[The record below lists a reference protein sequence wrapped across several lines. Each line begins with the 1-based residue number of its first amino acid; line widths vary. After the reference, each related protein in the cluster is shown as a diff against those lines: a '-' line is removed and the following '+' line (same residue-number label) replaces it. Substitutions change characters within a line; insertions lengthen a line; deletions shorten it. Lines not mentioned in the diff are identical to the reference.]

1 MTVAEPERTRRLRRH
16 YLPAFPHSDAVS
28 IPRGL
33 LVVLAAVVAVGG
45 GLLLGKV
52 ETQHSLVGTLALLLG
67 AAAGIVMLADV
78 RVALW
83 ATIGVVTLLPFAV
96 VPVHLG
102 LTLTLLEVSSSVAI
116 GTWLATLLLKRDLR
130 LAAGTQ
136 SLLVLLFVAETA
148 FAFLIGVTNGYTT
161 ATFHDYGKFLLAL
174 LLVFVVWNVTA
185 NLEDARRLATVLLL
199 GGGSAAFIGLALYAG
214 GASLTT
220 RVLVRLIPYGY
231 PSSRIVRYIEDNPGK
246 AMRLTSTSVD
256 PNSFGGLLAV
266 MVVLACALLIAR
278 NRSVSRWVT
287 LPVFGLGSL
296 AALLT
301 YSRGAWVGIAAGLA
315 VLALLRYRW
324 LILPGVAAVIPVA
337 VLGFGSNFVH
347 RMWLGLTLQDP
358 ATKLRLAEYRNAL
371 AIIKAHPLFGV
382 GFGNAP
388 SIDQQ
393 TGVSS
398 IYLTLGERVG
408 LVGLAIFAVTV
419 GSIAYR
425 GFRAWRRDP
434 DSVRGELLLGL
445 LAALVSALTVGIFD
459 HYYFNITFAHMT
471 ALFWIVCGMILAL
484 SAPPLPVRRV
494 RTASGASSL
503 AIVGDLTGLSSPDSQ
518 ADDHQRET

>member
-1 MTVAEPERTRRLRRH
+1 MTIADPQRQRRPRRQ
-16 YLPAFPHSDAVS
+16 YLPPFPHSAALHL
-28 IPRGL
+28 PRGL
-33 LVVLAAVVAVGG
+33 LGVLGVVVAVAG
-45 GLLLGKV
+45 GLLLGKI
-52 ETQHSLVGTLALLLG
+52 ETQYSLVGTLALLLG

-78 RVALW
+78 RAAIW

-96 VPVHLG
+96 VPFHLG
-102 LTLTLLEVSSSVAI
+102 LTLTLLEASSAVAV
-116 GTWLATLLLKRDLR
+116 GTWLVTLLLKRDQR

-136 SLLVLLFVAETA
+136 ALLIVLFMAETA

-174 LLVFVVWNVTA
+174 LLVFVVWNVA
-185 NLEDARRLATVLLL
+185 AKLDDARRLATVLLL
-199 GGGSAAFIGLALYAG
+199 GGGAAAFIGLALYAG

-231 PSSRIVRYIEDNPGK
+231 PSSRIVRYIEDNPAK
-246 AMRLTSTSVD
+246 SMRLTSTSVD

-278 NRSVSRWVT
+278 HQSVARWVT
-287 LPVFGLGSL
+287 LPAFGLCGL
-296 AALLT
+296 ATLLT

-324 LILPGVAAVIPVA
+324 LILPGVAAAIPVA
-337 VLGFGSNFVH
+337 FLGFGANFVH

-371 AIIKAHPLFGV
+371 AIIKTHPLFGV

-408 LVGLAIFAVTV
+408 LVGLAIFLIAV
-419 GSIAYR
+419 GSIALA

-434 DSVRGELLLGL
+434 DSVRGDLLLGL
-445 LAALVSALTVGIFD
+445 LAALASALTVGIFD

-484 SAPPLPVRRV
+484 SAPPVPPRRF
-494 RTASGASSL
+494 RTVSVAGIDQL
-503 AIVGDLTGLSSPDSQ
+503 
-518 ADDHQRET
+518 ET